1 MIRERISWKMFNIR
15 SQMLFHRGRHASS
28 GKKIEENDQA
38 IESTFGKSTS
48 MASSAASPREIS
60 LSSYLPFGFTL
71 IDLEA
76 LRNSVQ
82 SISEGS
88 FL

>member
-28 GKKIEENDQA
+28 GKKIEENDQV

-60 LSSYLPFGFTL
+60 LSYLPFGFTL

>member
-1 MIRERISWKMFNIR
+1 
-15 SQMLFHRGRHASS
+15 MLFHRGRHVSS
-28 GKKIEENDQA
+28 RKKIEENDQA

-48 MASSAASPREIS
+48 MASAASPREIS
-60 LSSYLPFGFTL
+60 LSYLPFGFTL